1 MHENHNNPITAP
13 SENLTQEAVE
23 SILEN
28 LPTELETEVNLPS
41 RCRFYTLPDPASP
54 VSVRPMT
61 FEDEKAIATIKK
73 SDRMDPINYLLSKC
87 VNNINISE
95 LLLMDKLFLLYKLR
109 EVSYGTSYK
118 VTMTCPKC
126 GSESE
131 VNIDISKLL
140 INEVPDDLTDP
151 RTVHLPVIKKDAIVR
166 FPRLSEEKYLNIL
179 DSKKVQLWRF
189 IEDIAGHKDKKV
201 ISKVLEKLPLKDMH
215 ILIAQL
221 TLPEYGLD
229 SKINYVCGDCEA
241 ESVIDLPIGDNFF
254 S

>member
-1 MHENHNNPITAP
+1 MNENTPINGP
-13 SENLTQEAVE
+13 SDNMTQEAVD

-109 EVSYGTSYK
+109 EVSYGPFYK
-118 VTMTCPKC
+118 VGLTCPKC
-126 GSESE
+126 ASNSE

-151 RTVHLPVIKKDAIVR
+151 RTIHLPTLKKDAIVR
-166 FPRLSEEKYLNIL
+166 FPRLVDEKYLNIL
-179 DSKKVQLWRF
+179 ETKKVQFWRF
-189 IEDIAGHKDKKV
+189 VKDIAGHTDKKV
-201 ISKVLEKLPLKDMH
+201 ISKVIDKLPLTDMH
-215 ILIAQL
+215 LLIEKL
-221 TLPEYGLD
+221 TMPEYGLD
-229 SKINYVCGDCEA
+229 SKINYVCGDCEG
-241 ESVIDLPIGDNFF
+241 ESVIELPIGDNFF